1 MNAPVDQMI
10 WCAAFAAASNES
22 SERTPE
28 QCVDRAD
35 KAVERFRALGDSWRQ
50 LPSTTSP
57 KEPSAHLSMT
67 ALRFIE
73 DVIKHARDMPDLT
86 PQIELRLVKSIIEAA
101 YR

>member
-1 MNAPVDQMI
+1 
-10 WCAAFAAASNES
+10 
-22 SERTPE
+22 
-28 QCVDRAD
+28 
-35 KAVERFRALGDSWRQ
+35 
-50 LPSTTSP
+50 
-57 KEPSAHLSMT
+57 MT